1 MSQGIPYRFIRPR
14 AVLEDAKEV
23 SIMHTHSDDL
33 KPLVPPSAIDMAL
46 AGDASRLLARY
57 ARPARKNAVRVQ
69 FLENG
74 ASGEIQLPAMAVR
87 LLLNILNDMAKG
99 NAVTVIPVHAEL
111 TTQQAAD
118 FLNVSRPFFVGLL
131 EKGDIKYKKVGTH
144 RRVRF
149 EDILA
154 YKKKIEIEQD
164 QALKN
169 LAAEAQEL
177 DMGY

>member
-1 MSQGIPYRFIRPR
+1 MRPHR
-14 AVLEDAKEV
+14 
-23 SIMHTHSDDL
+23 DDL
-33 KPLVPPSAIDMAL
+33 TPVFPPSAIDMAL

-57 ARPARKNAVRVQ
+57 AQQTRKNAVKVQ

-74 ASGEIQLPAMAVR
+74 TSGEIQLPAMAVR

-118 FLNVSRPFFVGLL
+118 FLNISRPFFVGLL

-154 YKKKIEIEQD
+154 YKKKVESEQD
-164 QALKN
+164 EALKE

-177 DMGY
+177 NMGY

>member
-1 MSQGIPYRFIRPR
+1 M
-14 AVLEDAKEV
+14 EV
-23 SIMHTHSDDL
+23 HMHTHSDNMMH
-33 KPLVPPSAIDMAL
+33 PVPPSAMDVAL
-46 AGDASRLLARY
+46 AEEASRMVARY
-57 ARPARKNAVRVQ
+57 AKPGKRGDVRVQ
-69 FLENG
+69 FVEDG
-74 ASGEIQLPAMAVR
+74 KSSEIALPAIAVR
-87 LLLNILNDMAKG
+87 LLLDILNDMAQG

-118 FLNVSRPFFVGLL
+118 FLNVSRPFFVSLL
-131 EKGDIKYKKVGTH
+131 EKGSIKYKKVGTH

-154 YKKKIEIEQD
+154 YKKKSENEQD
-164 QALKN
+164 EALKK